1 MAKDGFRVLDSD
13 MHLREPADLW
23 ERYIDPEFRGRAP
36 KGFQRTPLDVGVEVG
51 GKTGPGFQA
60 GAQQW
65 IQDRHDDVMTQYAH
79 DIERDFDAVAQLQA
93 MDREGIDITVLFPS
107 RGLYANSYEGMD
119 PEFSLAIAQAYNNWL
134 SDFCRE
140 GDPDRMYGAAMVA
153 VQDVEASA
161 GEARR
166 AVDEL
171 GFKAV
176 FLRPNPPARG
186 VYFHHRSFDPLWAE
200 VQRLG
205 VAVGFHEGAASSMP
219 TTGTDRFG
227 YDEFAL
233 QHACSHPM
241 EQMMALSAMTPGGVL
256 ERFPELRVAF
266 LEANA
271 SWLPFW
277 LWRLDEHW
285 ELVGRYEH
293 HEVILRPIEYF
304 YRQCYVSV
312 ECDETPARQAM
323 EVCGDECFVFS
334 TDYPHVDS
342 KYPRTTETFLSLPI
356 PRESMQKILWD
367 NCARLYG
374 I

>member
-1 MAKDGFRVLDSD
+1 

-23 ERYIDPEFRGRAP
+23 ERYIDPEFRGCAP
-36 KGFQRTPLDVGVEVG
+36 KGFQRTPLDVGVEVD

-65 IQDRHDDVMTQYAH
+65 IQNRHDDVMTQYAH

-200 VQRLG
+200 IQRLG
-205 VAVGFHEGAASSMP
+205 VGGGLPRRSGLLHAHEP
-219 TTGTDRFG
+219 ERTGFG

-233 QHACSHPM
+233 QHACSHPHG
-241 EQMMALSAMTPGGVL
+241 ADDGPISHDPGRRL

-271 SWLPFW
+271 SWLT
-277 LWRLDEHW
+277 LLA
-285 ELVGRYEH
+285 VAAGRATG
-293 HEVILRPIEYF
+293 
-304 YRQCYVSV
+304 SWSGGMS
-312 ECDETPARQAM
+312 TP
-323 EVCGDECFVFS
+323 
-334 TDYPHVDS
+334 
-342 KYPRTTETFLSLPI
+342 K
-356 PRESMQKILWD
+356 
-367 NCARLYG
+367 
-374 I
+374 